1 MNRIADH
8 GRFGLRVLVVAL
20 LGCVMLFAAC
30 SRRDAGSTPGES
42 GRNLGVAAAAAPAVT
57 DGRRIALVVGN
68 SRYES
73 APLTNPVNDAELIA
87 MSLMQVGFEVRLVTD
102 GDQRAMKR
110 AIQAFGE
117 TLEAAGPGA
126 VGLFYYA
133 GHGVQMG
140 GRNYLIPVGAAIE
153 RDADVDIEAVSADW
167 VIEQMRFARNRLNFV
182 ILDACRNN
190 PFARSFRS
198 GDRGLAKMDAPAGVL
213 IAYSTAPG
221 DVAADGAGRN
231 SPYSEALAGAMRD
244 SAEPAELMFKRVRDQ
259 VRRATTEKQTP
270 WESSSLTGDNF
281 YFALHAPPPPVAG
294 GAPTRDSAPIGAPSP
309 VDAAPPVDAPA
320 PRPSA
325 PVTTGPGA
333 TADAEVL
340 PPLEQTPSQLV
351 MSSQFDPSTA
361 PGDLCTRAPGVW
373 RSDSQITP
381 GTIRL
386 DANRRGVPS
395 LTFPKA
401 AKVLSWTCDVANR
414 RIVIRFDNGSE
425 HTGTIDYIERLIFGY
440 DEDGNAISYNRQRQ

>member
-1 MNRIADH
+1 
-8 GRFGLRVLVVAL
+8 
-20 LGCVMLFAAC
+20 
-30 SRRDAGSTPGES
+30 
-42 GRNLGVAAAAAPAVT
+42 
-57 DGRRIALVVGN
+57 
-68 SRYES
+68 
-73 APLTNPVNDAELIA
+73 

-117 TLEAAGPGA
+117 TLESAGASA

-133 GHGVQMG
+133 GHGVQLN

-221 DVAADGAGRN
+221 DVAADGTGRN
-231 SPYSEALAGAMRD
+231 SPYSEALAAAMRE

-259 VRRATTEKQTP
+259 VRRSTTERQTP

-281 YFALHAPPPPVAG
+281 YFALHAAPPPVVG
-294 GAPTRDSAPIGAPSP
+294 GAPTRESPPVASTATPGAATTGTARNEP
-309 VDAAPPVDAPA
+309 VPDVAPPRPA
-320 PRPSA
+320 NA
-325 PVTTGPGA
+325 AATGD
-333 TADAEVL
+333 TAIQ
-340 PPLEQTPSQLV
+340 PPLPQTPSQLV

-361 PGDLCTRAPGVW
+361 PGDPCTRAPGEW
-373 RSDSQITP
+373 LADSEVTP

-386 DANRRGVPS
+386 DADRRGVPS
-395 LTFPKA
+395 LKFGKA
-401 AKVLSWTCDVANR
+401 AKVLSWTCDATNR
-414 RIVIRFDNGSE
+414 RIVIRFDNGAE
-425 HTGTIDYIERLIFGY
+425 HTLTLDFIERWLFGS
-440 DEDGNAISYNRQRQ
+440 DEEGNAIGYTRQR